1 MNRDLSVSAFNPEF
15 AFENRNLRL
24 STNENNTMLS
34 WVNEKGTSEIGLS
47 DIRYYNSGW
56 NTTNTIEGIVIGIAI
71 LNHNL
76 TLFTHSE
83 GGTDR
88 IYALH
93 YNSTVHKDC
102 LEGKMLYWGN
112 LGFDLQH
119 PIETTVSYEAETV
132 QKVYWVDG
140 KNQPRMINIAANDDI
155 ILKWN
160 SDRNSTAFDFV
171 RTLQLNETVH
181 IKKMLGATGMFPAG
195 VIQYA
200 FTYYDK
206 YGQESNIFYTSP
218 LLYTSHSDRGGS
230 PEDKVD
236 NAFQIEVT
244 GVDTNF
250 DYVRIYSIMRTSVNG
265 TPICKRVQDIEIA
278 GLDGNRL
285 TFIDTGTVGDTI
297 DPTELLYKG
306 GEEVTAS
313 TIEQKDNT
321 IFLGDIEIKRK
332 PIEELKDSISY
343 TTPTSDYRIFYPNK
357 NTDGAYPY
365 SNQLTSLNAA
375 KDSSVS
381 CGGFK
386 RGDKYRLGLQFQY
399 KTGKWS
405 EPIWCNDYTQN
416 NTPDYSNGVVS
427 IPIFKASLDSSA
439 VSELANAGYKKVRP
453 VCVFPSM
460 QDRNIL
466 CQGVICPTMY
476 TRNHRYSSTEPSYN
490 SSNTRRNARRRI
502 PSEGIIEEDGTADL
516 YAQASWFFRSMLSSP
531 TDVKVNENG
540 TVSPSVYDNGQSEYS
555 LSYTNREMDT
565 RWGYKPY
572 FNGDVI
578 RGVEIQGDYYPENQF
593 IADFEFVTFHS
604 PDVEFDTQ
612 MMNTEFTQCGCKQ
625 VGHTTFKQTLSDID
639 IQTDTPTAS
648 ASGAGFVHKSFVE
661 NGDYGIVSGLFYD
674 DYLIDDTAEGFVPY
688 NKEAVKNPFKWMVYA
703 WNRSGSLN
711 NDVPRNAGEGVRTSM
726 LKKKIISNLRY
737 TETSWQD
744 YNLDFVGE
752 IGLFDGNTETISKIG
767 SKGRIYK
774 GNVDTVLIP
783 DRTDGMYFAFNHDAN
798 REGEVITYEI
808 PNSYLMRR
816 FMGAELIVYTT
827 GEDATAISNFTKD
840 NVITKFNISNK
851 WMKTFSPDVFEDDS
865 NPKEIKKIESEGLYF
880 YIGKDDEGPLEKG
893 WYGVIGPEP
902 GDDVEELRMTKSPV
916 KMKYKSTSH
925 LVIDNIDANWI
936 VSDTRTL
943 PIIEITQDTGSMAFG
958 GRSLDAQKAND
969 WLPCGEPKGF
979 SKNANNT
986 WNSCEVKWEYGDTY
1000 YQRWDCLKTY
1010 AFTEEDENQVVEIGS
1025 FMLETRTNID
1035 GRYDRNRG
1043 QSNNL
1048 YMSPRNFNLI
1058 NPVYSQLNNFFTYK
1072 ILDKSFYEN
1081 NTFPNQ
1087 VTWSLTKQSS
1097 ADVDMWTNVT
1107 LANTIEMDGDKG
1119 KVNKLIRMND
1129 QLLCFQDTGFSQ
1141 VMYNENMALT
1151 TTEGVPIEIANSGK
1165 VQGKR
1170 YLSNTVGCSNKW
1182 SIVPTPSG
1190 IYFMDSHNKSIYMF
1204 NGQLNNLSTAAGFN
1218 TWCKGNINLTKD
1230 GWNPEGFGDFVGY
1243 YDKLNQDVLFI
1254 NSSIALAYSEKIGAF
1269 TSFYDYGGAS
1279 FFCNLDDT
1287 GLWIKDYTEPGTTV
1301 TNSKIWLHQGGEYCN
1316 FFGEQK
1322 PYGML
1327 LVGNPEPLT
1336 DKIFTNLE
1344 FRACVDGEGET
1355 EESRYKPFLPF
1366 DYLETWNEYQHGVAE
1381 LQWKNGDKLKETMR
1395 HHLLDNT
1402 AHLARKFRIWRC
1414 DIPRDNAETVN
1425 VFDYTFDDTF
1435 HNTRVGARIDR
1446 MRNPW
1451 LYIKLKK
1458 DSDTDKRVEIH
1469 DMVMTYYN

>member
-34 WVNEKGTSEIGLS
+34 WVNEKGTQEMVL
-47 DIRYYNSGW
+47 DIEYYDSLGTKQKASNIFGR
-56 NTTNTIEGIVIGIAI
+56 VIGTAI
-71 LNHNL
+71 LNRYL
-76 TLFTHSE
+76 VLFSHSNTKDYIYRLE
-83 GGTDR
+83 SDGG
-88 IYALH
+88 H
-93 YNSTVHKDC
+93 YMF
-102 LEGKMLYWGN
+102 GKILYSGN

-119 PIETTVSYEAETV
+119 PIETLVSYEAETV
-132 QKVYWVDG
+132 QKVYWTDN
-140 KNQPRMINIAANDDI
+140 KNQPRIINVAADDETV
-155 ILKWN
+155 LKWN
-160 SDRNSTAFDFV
+160 SDSATTVFDFV
-171 RTLQLNETVH
+171 RTLKLEETVE
-181 IKKMLGATGMFPAG
+181 IKKLVGATGMFPAG

-218 LLYTSHSDRGGS
+218 LLYTSHRDRGGS

-236 NAFQIEVT
+236 NAFQIT
-244 GVDTNF
+244 IRDVDNGF
-250 DYVRIYSIMRTSVNG
+250 EFLRIYSILRTSVNG
-265 TPICKRVQDIEIA
+265 TPICKRVQDIEI
-278 GLDGNRL
+278 GSLPDIN
-285 TFIDTGTVGDTI
+285 FVDTGNIGDTI

-306 GEEVTAS
+306 GEEITAG
-313 TIEQKDNT
+313 TIEQKDGT
-321 IFLGDIEIKRK
+321 IFLGDISIKRT
-332 PIEELKDSISY
+332 PIEYQAKAWVSSTGIETSY
-343 TTPTSDYRIFYPNK
+343 RKFAPTVINK
-357 NTDGAYPY
+357 GSYAYA
-365 SNQLTSLNAA
+365 NQLTSSYVRSDNTIQ
-375 KDSSVS
+375 SNTVS
-381 CGGFK
+381 CSGFK
-386 RGDKYRLGLQFQY
+386 KGDKYRLGLQFQY

-405 EPIWCNDYTQN
+405 EPVWVKDETMDKSFTMDTDGTIINAPVFQT
-416 NTPDYSNGVVS
+416 TLAPGTT
-427 IPIFKASLDSSA
+427 
-439 VSELANAGYKKVRP
+439 SELLRLGYKKARA
-453 VCVFPSM
+453 VCVYPSV
-460 QDRNIL
+460 QDRNVL
-466 CQGVICPTMY
+466 CQGVICPTLY
-476 TRNHRYSSTEPSYN
+476 TDNHKNKPDEIHSDY
-490 SSNTRRNARRRI
+490 I
-502 PSEGIIEEDGTADL
+502 GDL
-516 YAQASWFFRSMLSSP
+516 QAQSSWFFRAQRTEESILNKQKALMPYWIVDTQRGEDLPLYYNSKGADTTLNP
-531 TDVKVNENG
+531 RPEN
-540 TVSPSVYDNGQSEYS
+540 
-555 LSYTNREMDT
+555 
-565 RWGYKPY
+565 
-572 FNGDVI
+572 I
-578 RGVEIQGDYYPENQF
+578 RKAEIQGDFNMPNRFRIGQDH
-593 IADFEFVTFHS
+593 ITFHS
-604 PDVEFDTQ
+604 PDIEFDTQ
-612 MMNTEFTQCGCKQ
+612 MANIEFEGASCKQ
-625 VGHTTFKQTLSDID
+625 VGYAKFIRTLSDID
-639 IQTDTPTAS
+639 IQTETPTIS
-648 ASGAGFVHKSFVE
+648 GSGAGFVHKSFDCE
-661 NGDYGIVSGLFYD
+661 GMYGIASGAFYD
-674 DYLIDDTAEGFVPY
+674 DYIVDDMGETAGIVPY
-688 NKEAVKNPFKWMVYA
+688 NKEVSPVKWMVYL

-711 NDVPRNAGEGVRTSM
+711 NDMNRPADKGIQTAR

-737 TETSWQD
+737 STTIPASSFNSFTPAHIKVFSSDQD
-744 YNLDFVGE
+744 
-752 IGLFDGNTETISKIG
+752 TIIKMDED
-767 SKGRIYK
+767 IYK
-774 GNVDTVLIP
+774 GNIDSILIP
-783 DRTDGMYFAFNHDAN
+783 DNPDGAYFIGDND
-798 REGEVITYEI
+798 EGYDYT
-808 PNSYLMRR
+808 SKR
-816 FMGAELIVYTT
+816 FSPSFT
-827 GEDATAISNFTKD
+827 GEIRYRLQTRDFEESGMSQEDWESWIAHHDSEIHGILHWENS
-840 NVITKFNISNK
+840 SSGLK
-851 WMKTFSPDVFEDDS
+851 WILKTDD
-865 NPKEIKKIESEGLYF
+865 L
-880 YIGKDDEGPLEKG
+880 
-893 WYGVIGPEP
+893 
-902 GDDVEELRMTKSPV
+902 GDDFDGLTSDKSPI
-916 KMKYKSTSH
+916 KMKYKSTPH
-925 LVIDNIDANWI
+925 LVIKMTNEGKNNLSWDNAYNPAIP
-936 VSDTRTL
+936 VVE
-943 PIIEITQDTGSMAFG
+943 IIQNNVTNAFG
-958 GRSLDAQKAND
+958 GNTSDALQAND
-969 WLPCGEPKGF
+969 WLPCGEPVKLSDG
-979 SKNANNT
+979 
-986 WNSCEVKWEYGDTY
+986 SCLVEWSYGDTY

-1058 NPVYSQLNNFFTYK
+1058 NPVYSQQNNFFTYK

-1081 NTFPNQ
+1081 NAFPNQ

-1129 QLLCFQDTGFSQ
+1129 QLLCFQDTGLSQ

-1254 NSSIALAYSEKIGAF
+1254 NSSTALAYSEKIGAF

-1344 FRACVDGEGET
+1344 FRACVDGEGEFKIVDEGT
-1355 EESRYKPFLPF
+1355 ETEHKEFSGKFFLPF
-1366 DYLETWNEYQHGVAE
+1366 DYLETWNEYQHGVAQ

>member
-34 WVNEKGTSEIGLS
+34 WVNEKGTKEIDIANGAIRSYGSGSATNIIQGTVIGL
-47 DIRYYNSGW
+47 
-56 NTTNTIEGIVIGIAI
+56 AI

-76 TLFTHSE
+76 VLFSHASN
-83 GGTDR
+83 GTDR
-88 IYALH
+88 IYSLH
-93 YNSTVHKDC
+93 YNSSVTKDC
-102 LEGKMLYWGN
+102 MEGKLLYAGN

-140 KNQPRMINIAANDDI
+140 KNQPRMINIAADDDT
-155 ILKWN
+155 LNKWN
-160 SDRNSTAFDFV
+160 NDSATTAFDFV
-171 RTLQLNETVH
+171 RTLTLNEQVF
-181 IKKMLGATGMFPAG
+181 IKKLVGATGIFPAG

-218 LLYTSHSDRGGS
+218 LLYTSHRDRGGS

-236 NAFQIEVT
+236 NAFQISIYYI
-244 GVDTNF
+244 DKKF
-250 DYVRIYSIMRTSVNG
+250 DYVRVYSIMRTSING
-265 TPICKRVQDIEIA
+265 TPICKRVRDLETKGA
-278 GLDGNRL
+278 SYSSSLGCYFT
-285 TFIDTGTVGDTI
+285 TFIDTGDIGDNV

-306 GEEVTAS
+306 GEEITAS

-321 IFLGDIEIKRK
+321 IFLGDIEIKRDPLQDTLQQTIKSNLASGLHSSSRFIK
-332 PIEELKDSISY
+332 PAEIS
-343 TTPTSDYRIFYPNK
+343 T
-357 NTDGAYPY
+357 GAYKY
-365 SNQLTSLNAA
+365 SNQLTSTYKIEN
-375 KDSSVS
+375 SSFPEWSVP

-386 RGDKYRLGLQFQY
+386 YGENYRLGIQFQY

-405 EPIWCNDYTQN
+405 EPIWVKDETYGSDSRGIRPYEQN
-416 NTPDYSNGVVS
+416 GLIYLPTFESSLSASVVS
-427 IPIFKASLDSSA
+427 Q
-439 VSELANAGYKKVRP
+439 VYNRGYLRARA
-453 VCVFPSM
+453 VCVFPGF
-460 QDRNIL
+460 QDRKII
-466 CQGVICPTMY
+466 CQGVVNPTMY
-476 TRNHRYSSTEPSYN
+476 TINHRVKDDNDNPEAT
-490 SSNTRRNARRRI
+490 
-502 PSEGIIEEDGTADL
+502 GDL
-516 YAQASWFFRSMLSSP
+516 YAQSSWFFRSRI
-531 TDVKVNENG
+531 DHANKVKSNG
-540 TVSPSVYDNGQSEYS
+540 TVSSSS
-555 LSYTNREMDT
+555 FSASS
-565 RWGYKPY
+565 RWGNRWTIDYTERSTIYRPY
-572 FNGDVI
+572 NNGKDVI
-578 RGVEIQGDYYPENQF
+578 RGTEIQGDYDFSNQF
-593 IADFEFVTFHS
+593 LLDWNFTTFHS
-604 PDVEFDTQ
+604 PDIEFDSQ
-612 MMNTEFTQCGCKQ
+612 MRNTDFSTFGCRQIGNSIFTK
-625 VGHTTFKQTLSDID
+625 TLSDID
-639 IQTDTPTAS
+639 IQTETPPAS
-648 ASGAGFVHKSFVE
+648 SNGAGFIHKSFVE
-661 NGDYGIVSGLFYD
+661 DEDYGIVSGLFYE
-674 DYLIDDTAEGFVPY
+674 DYIIDDIAKEEGHFTPY
-688 NKEAVKNPFKWMVYA
+688 SNMTLRSPFKWMVYL
-703 WNRSGSLN
+703 WNRTGSLN
-711 NDVPRNAGEGVRTSM
+711 NDVTRTAGEGIRTAV

-737 TETSWQD
+737 TDTKWD
-744 YNLDFVGE
+744 VNNDFSYSGGIE
-752 IGLFDGNTETISKIG
+752 LYDGNYDTITKVGSIG
-767 SKGRIYK
+767 KIYK
-774 GNVDTVLIP
+774 GNIDSILIP
-783 DRTDGMYFAFNHDAN
+783 DMSDGMYFSFDFTFDVKGNI
-798 REGEVITYEI
+798 RGYYLKIT
-808 PNSYLMRR
+808 N
-816 FMGAELIVYTT
+816 FDKDIVKTP
-827 GEDATAISNFTKD
+827 
-840 NVITKFNISNK
+840 FNISDK
-851 WMKTFSPDVFEDDS
+851 WMKTYSP
-865 NPKEIKKIESEGLYF
+865 IEFQEEESDKNMTTGILAYLSKPYQDKGITES
-880 YIGKDDEGPLEKG
+880 G
-893 WYGVIGPEP
+893 WYGSVGLEP
-902 GDDVEELRMTKSPV
+902 GDDVTELIMSKSAV
-916 KMKYKSTSH
+916 HMKYKSTAH
-925 LVIDNIDANWI
+925 LVLENIEANWI
-936 VSDTRTL
+936 ASVDGDDKRAL
-943 PIIEITQDTGSMAFG
+943 PIIEITQDNGNNAFG
-958 GRSLDAQKAND
+958 GEGTDAKKANN
-969 WLPCGEPKGF
+969 WLPCGEPVELYEG
-979 SKNANNT
+979 SNAII
-986 WNSCEVKWEYGDTY
+986 KWEYGDTY

-1058 NPVYSQLNNFFTYK
+1058 NPVYSQQNNFFTYK

-1081 NTFPNQ
+1081 NAFPNQ

-1129 QLLCFQDTGFSQ
+1129 QLLCFQDTGLSQ

-1254 NSSIALAYSEKIGAF
+1254 NSSTALAYSEKIGAF

-1366 DYLETWNEYQHGVAE
+1366 DYLETWNEYQHGVAK

>member
-34 WVNEKGTSEIGLS
+34 WVNEKGTQEMVL
-47 DIRYYNSGW
+47 DIEYYDSLGTKQKASNIFGR
-56 NTTNTIEGIVIGIAI
+56 VIGTAI
-71 LNHNL
+71 LNRYL
-76 TLFTHSE
+76 VLFSHSNTKDYIYRLE
-83 GGTDR
+83 SDGG
-88 IYALH
+88 H
-93 YNSTVHKDC
+93 YMF
-102 LEGKMLYWGN
+102 GKILYSGN
-112 LGFDLQH
+112 LGFDLQN
-119 PIETTVSYEAETV
+119 PIETLVSYEAETV
-132 QKVYWVDG
+132 QKVYWTDN
-140 KNQPRMINIAANDDI
+140 KNQPRIINVAADDET

-160 SDRNSTAFDFV
+160 SDSATTVFDFV
-171 RTLQLNETVH
+171 RTLKLEETVE
-181 IKKMLGATGMFPAG
+181 IKKLVGATGMFPAG

-218 LLYTSHSDRGGS
+218 LLYTSHRDRGGS

-236 NAFQIEVT
+236 NAFQITIKDIDDGFE
-244 GVDTNF
+244 F
-250 DYVRIYSIMRTSVNG
+250 LRIYSILRTSVNG
-265 TPICKRVQDIEIA
+265 TPICKRVQDIEISN
-278 GLDGNRL
+278 LNDVN
-285 TFIDTGTVGDTI
+285 FVDTGNIGDTI

-306 GEEVTAS
+306 GEEITAG
-313 TIEQKDNT
+313 TIEQKDGT
-321 IFLGDIEIKRK
+321 IFLGDISIKRT
-332 PIEELKDSISY
+332 PIEYQAKAWVSSTGIETSY
-343 TTPTSDYRIFYPNK
+343 RKFAPTVINK
-357 NTDGAYPY
+357 GSYAYA
-365 SNQLTSLNAA
+365 NQLTSSYVRSDNTIQ
-375 KDSSVS
+375 SNTVS
-381 CGGFK
+381 CSGFK
-386 RGDKYRLGLQFQY
+386 KGDKYRLGLQFQY

-405 EPIWCNDYTQN
+405 EPVWVNDETMDKSFTM
-416 NTPDYSNGVVS
+416 NTDGTIINAPVFQTTLAPGTT
-427 IPIFKASLDSSA
+427 
-439 VSELANAGYKKVRP
+439 SELLRLGYKKARA
-453 VCVFPSM
+453 VCVYPSV
-460 QDRNIL
+460 QDRNVL
-466 CQGVICPTMY
+466 CQGVICPTVF
-476 TRNHRYSSTEPSYN
+476 TLNHRTTTEVSYLN
-490 SSNTRRNARRRI
+490 PT
-502 PSEGIIEEDGTADL
+502 GDV
-516 YAQASWFFRSMLSSP
+516 YAQSSWFFRSKG
-531 TDVKVNENG
+531 TDASLRVKKNG
-540 TVSPSVYDNGQSEYS
+540 TVSSSVWADSTYGAYYLN
-555 LSYTNREMDT
+555 YTNRHMGSILGTIYE
-565 RWGYKPY
+565 PY
-572 FNGDVI
+572 ISGSDEDII
-578 RGVEIQGDYYPENQF
+578 RSVEIQGDYDAGNRYC
-593 IADFEFVTFHS
+593 ADYNFVTFHS

-612 MMNTEFTQCGCKQ
+612 MRNVEFSSFGCQQIGYSMIK
-625 VGHTTFKQTLSDID
+625 KTLSDID
-639 IQTDTPTAS
+639 IQTETPTAS
-648 ASGAGFVHKSFVE
+648 SRGAGFVHKAFVE
-661 NGDYGIVSGLFYD
+661 DGDYGIVSGLFYD
-674 DYLIDDTAEGFVPY
+674 DYLIDDIAAEEGHFVPY
-688 NKEAVKNPFKWMVYA
+688 YQGNLGSPFKWMVYL

-711 NDVPRNAGEGVRTSM
+711 NDVSRIAGEGARTAL

-737 TETSWQD
+737 ADSVWED
-744 YNLDFVGE
+744 YSGFSYSGGIELYDGDYDTIAKVGSE
-752 IGLFDGNTETISKIG
+752 
-767 SKGRIYK
+767 GRIYK

-783 DRTDGMYFAFNHDAN
+783 DYSDGTYFAFNFETESSSSGHSH
-798 REGEVITYEI
+798 IT
-808 PNSYLMRR
+808 
-816 FMGAELIVYTT
+816 
-827 GEDATAISNFTKD
+827 NFGNK
-840 NVITKFNISNK
+840 NVHTPFNISNK
-851 WMKTFSPDVFEDDS
+851 WLKTFSPEATEDDGEVYIRS
-865 NPKEIKKIESEGLYF
+865 NGLYF
-880 YIGKDDEGPLEKG
+880 FKDRTWEGDTTL
-893 WYGVIGPEP
+893 EP
-902 GDDVEELRMTKSPV
+902 GDDVEELRMTKGAV
-916 KMKYKSTSH
+916 HMKYKSTAH
-925 LVIDNIDANWI
+925 LVLNNVNAKWSNTAGERI
-936 VSDTRTL
+936 L
-943 PIIEITQDTGSMAFG
+943 PIVEIIQNNVTNAFG
-958 GRSLDAQKAND
+958 GNTPDALQAND
-969 WLPCGEPKGF
+969 WLPCGEPVKL
-979 SKNANNT
+979 SDS
-986 WNSCEVKWEYGDTY
+986 SCLVEWSYGDTY
-1000 YQRWDCLKTY
+1000 FQRWDCLKTY

-1058 NPVYSQLNNFFTYK
+1058 NPVYSQQNNFFTYK

-1081 NTFPNQ
+1081 NAFPNQ

-1129 QLLCFQDTGFSQ
+1129 QLLCFQDTGLSQ

-1218 TWCKGNINLTKD
+1218 TWCKGNISLTKD

-1254 NSSIALAYSEKIGAF
+1254 NSSTALAYSEKIGAF

-1344 FRACVDGEGET
+1344 FRACVDGEGEYKIVDEGT
-1355 EESRYKPFLPF
+1355 ETEHKEFSGKFFLPF
-1366 DYLETWNEYQHGVAE
+1366 DYLETWNEYQHGVAQ